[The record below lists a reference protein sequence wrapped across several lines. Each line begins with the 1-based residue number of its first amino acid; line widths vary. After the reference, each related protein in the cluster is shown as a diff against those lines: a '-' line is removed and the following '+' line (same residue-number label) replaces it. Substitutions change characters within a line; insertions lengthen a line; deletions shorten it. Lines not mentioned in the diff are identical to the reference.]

1 MTYEYNNKI
10 SLLVTSNKN
19 AYVGPD
25 IVVSGDD
32 ERKGYTKVAVQ
43 DYPQYSH
50 PNLEKKTEQNGTSE
64 YAIPVKPREYASLNA
79 INKTNPIYQGSI
91 INAAKYESPY
101 KAIMGSSLYLEPAK
115 VPKEPEK
122 RYKIFPREHLNFK
135 EKIGFGQFAEVWIAE
150 ASAFDIMYDTVG
162 DYNLLGPTSTGKV
175 AVKKLRDSVDKN
187 VESEFMKEV
196 CVTSQLTHENVVRL
210 LGICN
215 DKSPLLMVLEYME
228 NGDLNQFLK
237 GCIPCEMENFRVS
250 QMKQDIFSNGALIHI
265 ASQIAAGLKYLHSEG
280 FVHRDLA
287 TRNCLVG
294 PAFQV
299 KISDFGMSRY
309 LYSKH
314 YYRVEGRAM
323 LPIRWMA
330 PECLFY
336 GKQFNTFIFSNIFD
350 LDDLFIYPLAKV
362 DQSIDRYDFTT
373 VALYFTVMDLYKMYN
388 YQPIP

>member
-1 MTYEYNNKI
+1 M
-10 SLLVTSNKN
+10 TSNQN
-19 AYVGPD
+19 AYVGSD
-25 IVVSGDD
+25 IIVSGDD
-32 ERKGYTKVAVQ
+32 KPKGYTKVTIQ

-50 PNLEKKTEQNGTSE
+50 PNLEKKTKQNGTLV
-64 YAIPVKPREYASLNA
+64 YAIPEKPREYASLNA
-79 INKTNPIYQGSI
+79 INTTNPIYQGSL

-115 VPKEPEK
+115 VVKEK
-122 RYKIFPREHLNFK
+122 QYKIFPREQLDFK

-150 ASAFDIMYDTVG
+150 ASVLDIMYDTVG
-162 DYNLLGPTSTGKV
+162 HYNSLGPTSTGKV
-175 AVKKLRDSVDKN
+175 AVKKLRDSVDKK

-196 CVTSQLTHENVVRL
+196 YVMSKLTHENVVRL
-210 LGICN
+210 LGVCN
-215 DKSPLLMVLEYME
+215 DISPLLMVLEYME

-237 GCIPCEMENFRVS
+237 GCIPCDMENFRVS
-250 QMKQDIFSNGALIHI
+250 QMKQDIFSNDALIHM

-280 FVHRDLA
+280 FIHRDLA

-299 KISDFGMSRY
+299 KISDFGMSRF

-336 GKQFNTFIFSNIFD
+336 GKHFNTFIFSIF
-350 LDDLFIYPLAKV
+350 LIWLICLFIL
-362 DQSIDRYDFTT
+362 
-373 VALYFTVMDLYKMYN
+373 
-388 YQPIP
+388 